1 MSPMFAFLLKIII
14 HCRVEYDLFF
24 MTFRMNLAKI
34 WLVSFLLTQSPN
46 AHAKT
51 GFSTNDTKTNL
62 IENFTEWNQE
72 MAWDIISFEDAAR
85 KQRIMELIDKSMDN
99 EKIKG
104 ILEKYNYNREDV
116 KNIIYEI
123 LTSDT
128 WRQLLTKLSHD
139 KNIENIIDKSDS
151 IAIERKLTEKEKM
164 YIGIGWL
171 ILIALVIWWWLS
183 SSMKWERAEQDPYN

>member
-1 MSPMFAFLLKIII
+1 
-14 HCRVEYDLFF
+14 
-24 MTFRMNLAKI
+24 MNLATI
-34 WLVSFLLTQSPN
+34 WLTSLLLAQSPN

-51 GFSTNDTKTNL
+51 EFNTNISPKL
-62 IENFTEWNQE
+62 IEVFTKWPLE
-72 MAWDIISFEDAAR
+72 MAWNIMSFEDAAI
-85 KQRIMELIDKSMDN
+85 KQKTKELIRKFMDN
-99 EKIKG
+99 GKMKE
-104 ILEKYNYNREDV
+104 ILKKYNYNKEEAE
-116 KNIIYEI
+116 NIIYEL

-139 KNIENIIDKSDS
+139 KDIENIIDKSDS